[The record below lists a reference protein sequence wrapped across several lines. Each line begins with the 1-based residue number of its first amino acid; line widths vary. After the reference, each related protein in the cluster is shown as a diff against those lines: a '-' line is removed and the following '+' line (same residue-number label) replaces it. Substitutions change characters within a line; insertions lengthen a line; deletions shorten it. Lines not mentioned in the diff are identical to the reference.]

1 MPTPATTNPESN
13 PAPSTRRAT
22 RSPLPP
28 EELEEGTH
36 GEAEMEEEEEEGHF
50 LSAPHDAP
58 GQRVAVLVDIQDMYH
73 AAKRLH
79 SRPLAY
85 ARVLDAVVRD
95 RTLIRAV
102 AYVIDREGIDQQG
115 FVDHLRHSGFLVRR
129 KSVHERPD
137 GFRKASWEVGMAVE
151 ALQCAEKCDVVIL
164 VTGDPDFTPLVEEI
178 TSAGSLCEIA
188 CFPEVAAQPLLQRAD
203 YVNVLGRD
211 HLY

>member
-1 MPTPATTNPESN
+1 MPTPVVPGSEPS
-13 PAPSTRRAT
+13 PAPGARR
-22 RSPLPP
+22 PLKAPNAPAEP
-28 EELEEGTH
+28 EEH
-36 GEAEMEEEEEEGHF
+36 PPIDEEEGEEEGQF

-85 ARVLDAVVRD
+85 AKVLDAVVRD

-102 AYVIDREGIDQQG
+102 AYVIDRDGVDQQG

-129 KSVHERPD
+129 KPIYERPD
-137 GFRKASWEVGMAVE
+137 GFRKASWEVGIAVE
-151 ALQCAEKCDVVIL
+151 ALQCAAKCDVIVL
-164 VTGDPDFTPLVEEI
+164 VTGDPDFSPLVEEI
-178 TSAGSLCEIA
+178 TTRGALCEIA
-188 CFPEVAAQPLLQRAD
+188 CFPEVAAHPLLAKAD
-203 YVNVLGRD
+203 FVNVLGRE

>member
-1 MPTPATTNPESN
+1 M
-13 PAPSTRRAT
+13 
-22 RSPLPP
+22 
-28 EELEEGTH
+28 
-36 GEAEMEEEEEEGHF
+36 EMEEEEAEEEGPF

-85 ARVLDAVVRD
+85 AKVLDAVVRD

-102 AYVIDREGIDQQG
+102 AYVIDREGVDQQG

-129 KSVHERPD
+129 KAIHERPD
-137 GFRKASWEVGMAVE
+137 GFRKASWEIGIAVE
-151 ALQCAEKCDVVIL
+151 ALQCATKCDVVVL
-164 VTGDPDFTPLVEEI
+164 VTGDPDFSPLVEEI
-178 TSAGSLCEIA
+178 SARGALCEIA
-188 CFPEVAAQPLLQRAD
+188 CFPEVAAQPLLHKAD
-203 YVNVLGRD
+203 FVNVLGRD